1 MQPEKSMNPSVP
13 KSFGILLC
21 AATAAAPLAAQS
33 APAFINPPGLAS
45 PGGYTHL
52 VDVPAG
58 MRLIIISGQ
67 VALDSAGKVVGPDN
81 MTAQATQVFENLKV
95 ALAAAGATFNDVI
108 KLNTY
113 VTSMTKSQDFREV
126 RDRYVNPKA
135 PPASTTVEVRRLF
148 RDEFLVEVEAL
159 VAVPA
164 KSP

>member
-1 MQPEKSMNPSVP
+1 MNLSVL
-13 KSFGILLC
+13 KSFGICLC
-21 AATAAAPLAAQS
+21 AATAAPLAAQS
-33 APAFINPPGLAS
+33 APAFINPPGLAT

-58 MRLIIISGQ
+58 MRLVIISGQ
-67 VALDSAGKVVGPDN
+67 VALDSAGHVVGADN

-95 ALAAAGATFNDVI
+95 ALAAAGATFNDVV

-113 VTSMTKSQDFREV
+113 LTSMAKSQDFRAV

-135 PPASTTVEVRRLF
+135 PPASTTIEVRRLF
-148 RDEFLVEVEAL
+148 RDEFIVEVEAI